1 MMKVIGVAIQ
11 KGGVGKTTTAINLAA
26 ALAVKG
32 SHVLLVDIDPQAHV
46 TTSLGLDEWNQPAT
60 IYDVMVRGK
69 LLSEVIT
76 HTKTPGLDVVA
87 STYDLAGAEMELSTQ
102 PRREFILR
110 DQINKLKGY
119 DYVIIDS
126 PPSLGVLTANVIV
139 ASTMLLIP
147 LQVEWLAM
155 TGYAHLIKT
164 LSLIGSHLKHDPKQ
178 HILLTMF
185 DGRTKLSSDVV
196 AEVHKFFPNQVFQTL
211 IPRSIRLA
219 EAPSYGIPIS
229 LYAPESNGAKAYA
242 SLARE
247 ILAADG
253 VTIPTLQE

>member
-11 KGGVGKTTTAINLAA
+11 KGGVGKTTTAINLAS

-46 TTSLGLDEWNQPAT
+46 TISLGLDEWNQPAT

-110 DQINKLKGY
+110 DQINKLEGY

-164 LSLIGSHLKHDPKQ
+164 LSLIGNHLKHDPEQ

-185 DGRTKLSSDVV
+185 DARTKTSQEV
-196 AEVHKFFPNQVFQTL
+196 AHQIRDYFKEKVLKTV
-211 IPRSIRLA
+211 IPRNVDLSRAPSHGMTIFQYAPDSAGAIAYSQLA
-219 EAPSYGIPIS
+219 E
-229 LYAPESNGAKAYA
+229 
-242 SLARE
+242 E
-247 ILAADG
+247 ILN
-253 VTIPTLQE
+253 E

>member
-1 MMKVIGVAIQ
+1 
-11 KGGVGKTTTAINLAA
+11 
-26 ALAVKG
+26 
-32 SHVLLVDIDPQAHV
+32 
-46 TTSLGLDEWNQPAT
+46 
-60 IYDVMVRGK
+60 MVRGK
-69 LLSEVIT
+69 SLSEVIT

-119 DYVIIDS
+119 DYAIIDS

-139 ASTMLLIP
+139 ASTTLLIP

-164 LSLIGSHLKHDPKQ
+164 LSLIGSHLKHDPEQ

-185 DGRTKLSSDVV
+185 DARTKTSQEV
-196 AEVHKFFPNQVFQTL
+196 AHQIRDYFKEKVLKTV
-211 IPRSIRLA
+211 IPRNVDLSR
-219 EAPSYGIPIS
+219 APSHGMTIFQ
-229 LYAPESNGAKAYA
+229 YAPESAGAIAY
-242 SLARE
+242 SQLAEE
-247 ILAADG
+247 ILN
-253 VTIPTLQE
+253 E

>member
-1 MMKVIGVAIQ
+1 MKVIGVAIQ

-32 SHVLLVDIDPQAHV
+32 SHILLVDIDPQAHV
-46 TTSLGLDEWNQPAT
+46 TISLGLDEWNQPAT

-69 LLSEVIT
+69 SLSEVIT

-139 ASTMLLIP
+139 ASTTLLIP

-164 LSLIGSHLKHDPKQ
+164 LSLIGSHLKHDPEQ

-185 DGRTKLSSDVV
+185 DARTKTSQEV
-196 AEVHKFFPNQVFQTL
+196 AHQIRDYFKEKVLKTV
-211 IPRSIRLA
+211 IPRNVDLSR
-219 EAPSYGIPIS
+219 APSHGMTIFQ
-229 LYAPESNGAKAYA
+229 YAPESAGAIAY
-242 SLARE
+242 SQLAEE
-247 ILAADG
+247 ILN
-253 VTIPTLQE
+253 E

>member
-32 SHVLLVDIDPQAHV
+32 SHILLVDIDPQAHV
-46 TTSLGLDEWNQPAT
+46 TISL
-60 IYDVMVRGK
+60 
-69 LLSEVIT
+69 
-76 HTKTPGLDVVA
+76 GLDVVA

-119 DYVIIDS
+119 DYAIIDS

-139 ASTMLLIP
+139 ASTTLLIP

-164 LSLIGSHLKHDPKQ
+164 LSLIGSHLKHDPEQ

-185 DGRTKLSSDVV
+185 DARTKTSQEV
-196 AEVHKFFPNQVFQTL
+196 AHQIRDYFKEKVLKTV
-211 IPRSIRLA
+211 IPRNVDLSR
-219 EAPSYGIPIS
+219 APSHGMTIFQ
-229 LYAPESNGAKAYA
+229 YAPESAGAIAYTQ
-242 SLARE
+242 LAEE
-247 ILAADG
+247 ILN
-253 VTIPTLQE
+253 E

>member
-32 SHVLLVDIDPQAHV
+32 SRVLLVDIDPQAHV
-46 TTSLGLDEWNQPAT
+46 TISLGLDEWNQPAT

-164 LSLIGSHLKHDPKQ
+164 LSLIGSHLKHDPEQ

-185 DGRTKLSSDVV
+185 DARTKTSQEV
-196 AEVHKFFPNQVFQTL
+196 AHQIRDYFKEKVLKTV
-211 IPRSIRLA
+211 IPRNVDLSR
-219 EAPSYGIPIS
+219 APSHGMTIFQ
-229 LYAPESNGAKAYA
+229 YAPESAGAIAY
-242 SLARE
+242 SQLAEE
-247 ILAADG
+247 ILN
-253 VTIPTLQE
+253 E

>member
-46 TTSLGLDEWNQPAT
+46 TISLGLDVWNQPAT

-69 LLSEVIT
+69 SLSEVIT

-164 LSLIGSHLKHDPKQ
+164 LSLIGSHLKHDPEQ

-185 DGRTKLSSDVV
+185 DARTKTSQEV
-196 AEVHKFFPNQVFQTL
+196 AHQIRDYFKEKVLKTV
-211 IPRSIRLA
+211 IPRNVDLSR
-219 EAPSYGIPIS
+219 APSHGMTIFQ
-229 LYAPESNGAKAYA
+229 YAPESTGAIAY
-242 SLARE
+242 SQLAEE
-247 ILAADG
+247 ILN
-253 VTIPTLQE
+253 E

>member
-46 TTSLGLDEWNQPAT
+46 TISLGLDEWNQPAT

-69 LLSEVIT
+69 SLSEVIT

-119 DYVIIDS
+119 DYAIIDS

-164 LSLIGSHLKHDPKQ
+164 LSLIGSHLKHDPEQ

-185 DGRTKLSSDVV
+185 DARTKTSQEV
-196 AEVHKFFPNQVFQTL
+196 AHQIRDYFKEKVLKTV
-211 IPRSIRLA
+211 IPRNIDLSR
-219 EAPSYGIPIS
+219 APSHGMTIFQ
-229 LYAPESNGAKAYA
+229 YAPESAGAIAY
-242 SLARE
+242 SQLAEE
-247 ILAADG
+247 ILN
-253 VTIPTLQE
+253 E

>member
-32 SHVLLVDIDPQAHV
+32 SHILLVDIDPQAHV
-46 TTSLGLDEWNQPAT
+46 TISLGLDEWNQPAT

-69 LLSEVIT
+69 SLSEVIT

-139 ASTMLLIP
+139 ASTTLLIP

-164 LSLIGSHLKHDPKQ
+164 LSLIGSHLKHDPEQ

-185 DGRTKLSSDVV
+185 DARTKTSQEV
-196 AEVHKFFPNQVFQTL
+196 AHQIRDYFKEKVLKTV
-211 IPRSIRLA
+211 IPRNVDLSR
-219 EAPSYGIPIS
+219 APSHGMTIFQ
-229 LYAPESNGAKAYA
+229 YAPESAGAIAYTQ
-242 SLARE
+242 LAEE
-247 ILAADG
+247 ILN
-253 VTIPTLQE
+253 E

>member
-46 TTSLGLDEWNQPAT
+46 TISLGLDEWNQPAT

-139 ASTMLLIP
+139 ASTTLLIP

-164 LSLIGSHLKHDPKQ
+164 LSLIGSHLKHDPEQ

-185 DGRTKLSSDVV
+185 DARTKTSQEV
-196 AEVHKFFPNQVFQTL
+196 AHQIRDYFKEKVLKTV
-211 IPRSIRLA
+211 IPRNVDLSR
-219 EAPSYGIPIS
+219 APSHGMTIFQ
-229 LYAPESNGAKAYA
+229 YAPESAGAIAY
-242 SLARE
+242 SQLAEE
-247 ILAADG
+247 ILN
-253 VTIPTLQE
+253 E

>member
-32 SHVLLVDIDPQAHV
+32 SHILLVDIDPQAHV
-46 TTSLGLDEWNQPAT
+46 TISLGLDEWNQPAT

-69 LLSEVIT
+69 SLSEVIT

-119 DYVIIDS
+119 DYAIIDS

-139 ASTMLLIP
+139 ASTTLLIP

-164 LSLIGSHLKHDPKQ
+164 LSLIGSHLKHDPEQ

-185 DGRTKLSSDVV
+185 DARTKTSQEV
-196 AEVHKFFPNQVFQTL
+196 AHQIRDYFKEKVLKTV
-211 IPRSIRLA
+211 IPRNVDLSR
-219 EAPSYGIPIS
+219 APSHGMTIFQ
-229 LYAPESNGAKAYA
+229 YAPESAGAIAY
-242 SLARE
+242 SQLAEE
-247 ILAADG
+247 ILN
-253 VTIPTLQE
+253 E